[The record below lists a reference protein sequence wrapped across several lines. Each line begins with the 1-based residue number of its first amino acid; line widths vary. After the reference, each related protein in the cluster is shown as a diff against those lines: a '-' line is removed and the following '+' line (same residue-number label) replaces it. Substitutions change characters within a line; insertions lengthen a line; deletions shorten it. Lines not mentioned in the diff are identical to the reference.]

1 MSETQDRL
9 LALVRRYLTAL
20 YRGDFDTVAHILT
33 LAEGE
38 PDLERALLAAH
49 DAYLRRHDLAVPSGD
64 AAHAR
69 DLVLQRVGSPP
80 SAAVGVL
87 PHGTAS
93 RSAPVLARAE
103 DAVLPLDDPAPRT
116 PPPPLPPARRSRS
129 LGAQLDLAATAL
141 LVVVLLAGFFAVYAG
156 HGVTQPPTP
165 VVHGPNTSYAGPVLL
180 AGTQDGS
187 VVALRADSGAV
198 VWSWGDHQTVDAL
211 VRSADVVYV
220 TSHPATSSG
229 FDPITRLTALRV
241 RDGTQ
246 LWQTTEPQLQG
257 YTYMSFYGNTLL
269 AASNYGDGTVYALD
283 TGSGHTRWTYTNT
296 SNRQDILVTSG
307 GGVAYMAGISEGFT
321 ALDDRTGHFLWTFD
335 RPGVIA
341 SLGNN
346 GPSIVPA
353 SGGGLVYYYYSDLVS
368 AYGSDTPAVV
378 TLDAASGVVRNTLIV
393 GQIGHPVL
401 ITPAGVAYT
410 GSTGQLCA
418 FRIAGAVRL
427 WCDAAI
433 DPTSNISLRL
443 TPTSGGLFYSLIV
456 GDTNGG
462 PVEVGSL
469 DPATGATRW
478 TWHGPSSLASASN
491 AMSLVTGSGALY
503 LTTGQGVYAF
513 NPSNGHLLW
522 HALPT
527 ADFSFIA
534 PAAPPA

>member
-1 MSETQDRL
+1 M
-9 LALVRRYLTAL
+9 RRYLTAL
-20 YRGDFDTVAHILT
+20 YRGDFNTIAHILA
-33 LAEGE
+33 LAERE
-38 PDLERALLAAH
+38 PELERVLLAAH
-49 DAYLRRHDLAVPSGD
+49 DAYLRRHNLAVTPDD

-87 PHGTAS
+87 PHRPAAS

-103 DAVLPLDDPAPRT
+103 DAVLPLDDNSAPRT
-116 PPPPLPPARRSRS
+116 PPASPPPARRSRS
-129 LGAQLDLAATAL
+129 LGAQLDFAATVL
-141 LVVVLLAGFFAVYAG
+141 LVVVLLAGFFALYAG
-156 HGVTQPPTP
+156 HGVTQRRTP

-180 AGTQDGS
+180 AGTQGGS

-198 VWSWGDHQTVDAL
+198 VWSWGSHQTVDAL
-211 VRSADVVYV
+211 VRSANVVYV

-229 FDPITRLTALRV
+229 VDPATRLTALRV

-246 LWQTTEPQLQG
+246 AWQTTEPQLQG
-257 YTYMSFYGNTLL
+257 YTYMSLDGNTLL
-269 AASNYGDGTVYALD
+269 VASNYGDGTVYALD
-283 TGSGHTRWTYTNT
+283 AGTGRTRWTYTNT
-296 SNRQDILVTSG
+296 NSRQDILVTAG
-307 GGVAYMAGISEGFT
+307 GGIAYMAGISQGFT

-335 RPGVIA
+335 RSGVIA

-353 SGGGLVYYYYSDLVS
+353 SSGGLVYYYYFDLVS

-401 ITPAGVAYT
+401 VTPAGIAYT
-410 GSTGQLCA
+410 GNNGQLCVL
-418 FRIAGAVRL
+418 RVAGAARL

-433 DPTSNISLRL
+433 DPTSNVSLRL
-443 TPTSGGLFYSLIV
+443 APTSGGLFYSLIV
-456 GDTNGG
+456 GDSNGD

-469 DPATGATRW
+469 NPATGAPRW
-478 TWHGPSSLASASN
+478 TWHGPSNLASASN
-491 AMSLVTGSGALY
+491 AMSLVAGSGDLY

-513 NPSNGHLLW
+513 NSSNGHLLW
-522 HALPT
+522 HVLPT
-527 ADFSFIA
+527 ADFSFIT
-534 PAAPPA
+534 PAAPLA